1 LRVNSSE
8 SPSVSKAARK
18 LMLVILGAML
28 LLSLYANVQRWRRA
42 QIEKVI
48 FTPAAALPFTSPSAS
63 PR

>member
-1 LRVNSSE
+1 LRVHSSK
-8 SPSVSKAARK
+8 SPSVSKGARK

-28 LLSLYANVQRWRRA
+28 LLSLYASVQRWRRA

-48 FTPAAALPFTSPSAS
+48 VTPAAALPSASPSAS